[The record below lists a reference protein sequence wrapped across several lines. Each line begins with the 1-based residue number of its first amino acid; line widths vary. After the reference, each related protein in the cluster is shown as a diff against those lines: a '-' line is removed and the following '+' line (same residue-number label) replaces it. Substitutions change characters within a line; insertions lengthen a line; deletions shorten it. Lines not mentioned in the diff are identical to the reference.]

1 MVRRLVIEGDDG
13 IRRWGFWVDDGDEN
27 QDSVDPP
34 YMPAGTMR
42 CSTMGQ
48 WHDNSGRV
56 FPPPALHLDPG
67 TATFRNTASLLASAR
82 LAIKEDAATPKPK
95 EPTTKYQ
102 PATSFKNRPFT
113 PVLQTSFASPRLPT
127 MNDRPQTSLASGG
140 ASVFPKLSYDKRMP
154 HYSRAQIEMCGRR
167 RYTSRL
173 TNSGGLGLTRIT
185 GY

>member
-1 MVRRLVIEGDDG
+1 MQSAVHTKRETAESDG
-13 IRRWGFWVDDGDEN
+13 GPRPNNAWLREHAADE
-27 QDSVDPP
+27 
-34 YMPAGTMR
+34 
-42 CSTMGQ
+42 
-48 WHDNSGRV
+48 
-56 FPPPALHLDPG
+56 
-67 TATFRNTASLLASAR
+67 
-82 LAIKEDAATPKPK
+82 
-95 EPTTKYQ
+95 